1 MILIVLLLLAL
12 YIVFFHK
19 SNENMT
25 NKDLLN
31 TLNSFS
37 KAKQTNNPSEEPIY
51 GPKTSKVEPKPAPS
65 SSNNDD
71 GTNAYPD
78 IYGPEITPIPGK
90 KSSKTSSNI
99 SSKTSSNISSKTSS
113 NTGIHASDETED
125 ATYEFNPD
133 FKNAFPTD
141 GDEPQPFLN
150 DFSKFQH

>member
-1 MILIVLLLLAL
+1 MNMILIVLLLLAL

-90 KSSKTSSNI
+90 KSSKKTIPGKSISN
-99 SSKTSSNISSKTSS
+99 K
-113 NTGIHASDETED
+113 GIHASDETED